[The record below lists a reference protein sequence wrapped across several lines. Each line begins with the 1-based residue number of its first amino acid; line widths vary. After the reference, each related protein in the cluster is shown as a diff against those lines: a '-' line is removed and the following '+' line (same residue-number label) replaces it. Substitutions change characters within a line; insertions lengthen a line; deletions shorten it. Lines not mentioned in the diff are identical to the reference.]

1 MKEGLMEQLK
11 ATRQFFLNSVSC
23 LTEDDSGFAPTKE
36 TYTVAQQVEHAAQT
50 VEWFMQGAFRPEGFD
65 MNFEAHA
72 AELKKA
78 TSFNKAIQHFQ
89 QACDA
94 AIQKIQSLPMD
105 ELVASFPPND
115 PIYHGAPKFVV
126 INGILDHTA
135 HHRGALTV
143 YARLLGKTPKMPYGE
158 A

>member
-1 MKEGLMEQLK
+1 MKEGLSEQLK

-23 LTEDDSGFAPTKE
+23 LTDDDSGFAPTKE
-36 TYTVAQQVEHAAQT
+36 TFTVAQQVEHAALT
-50 VEWFMQGAFRPEGFD
+50 AEWFIEGAFSPQGFNLD
-65 MNFEAHA
+65 FA
-72 AELKKA
+72 AADAIVKKA
-78 TSFNKAIQHFQ
+78 TSFDKALQHFQ
-89 QACDA
+89 QAFDT
-94 AIQKIQSLPMD
+94 AIQKIQSLSID

-115 PIYHGAPKFVV
+115 PIYPGAPKFAV
-126 INGILDHTA
+126 INGIVDHTA